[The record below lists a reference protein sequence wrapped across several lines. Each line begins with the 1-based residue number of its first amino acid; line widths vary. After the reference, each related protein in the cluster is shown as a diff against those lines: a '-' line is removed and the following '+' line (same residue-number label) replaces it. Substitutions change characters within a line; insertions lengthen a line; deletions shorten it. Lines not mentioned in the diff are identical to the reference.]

1 MKLIKDT
8 GDFKTR
14 INVLRELV
22 KLNNYRWRMIRDDF
36 GSIPGIFYLSD
47 KDLMIPGRS
56 LLDFPELSLTARI
69 SFSGNPI
76 ANKGDIYGEASYN
89 GNIDN
94 IIQMNQIVE

>member
-1 MKLIKDT
+1 MDIDIPEAPTLFIFARDKLGGPPIA
-8 GDFKTR
+8 
-14 INVLRELV
+14 V
-22 KLNNYRWRMIRDDF
+22 IRDEF

-69 SFSGNPI
+69 SFSGYPI